1 MGDAALRLAL
11 LGRQGAGKGT
21 QAVRISH
28 HFAIAHIAT
37 GDILRAAV
45 RAGTPFGEKAKA
57 YLDRGELVPDAV
69 IIGVVAERLSEAD
82 ATRRGFVLDGFPR
95 TVEQA
100 EALEGLLAPHGLDV
114 VIDLEVPEWL
124 VLERLASR
132 RVCSVCGANYSTSM
146 PPRVDWTCDLCG
158 GEVVQRAD
166 DTEEAIRRRLDA
178 YERQTTPLI
187 EYYRERE
194 LLEVVDGVGGPEEVM
209 ERILEALARHGVVEE
224 GR

>member
-1 MGDAALRLAL
+1 MGEAALRLAL

-69 IIGVVAERLSEAD
+69 IIGVVAERLSEVD

-194 LLEVVDGVGGPEEVM
+194 LLEVVDGVGDPEEVM

-224 GR
+224 DR

>member
-1 MGDAALRLAL
+1 MAEAALRLAL

-45 RAGTPFGEKAKA
+45 RAGTPFGEKARA
-57 YLDRGELVPDAV
+57 YIDRGELVPDAV
-69 IIGVVAERLSEAD
+69 IIGVVAERLGEAD
-82 ATRRGFVLDGFPR
+82 AMRRGFVLDGFPR

-100 EALEGLLAPHGLDV
+100 ESLEGLLAPHGLDV

-166 DTEEAIRRRLDA
+166 DTEEAIQRRLDA

-187 EYYRERE
+187 DYYRARG
-194 LLEVVDGVGGPEEVM
+194 LLEVVDGVGDPEEVM
-209 ERILEALARHGVVEE
+209 ERILEALARHGIVED